1 MGHVI
6 RFSACPPSGRR
17 GPPPSLYKHAGG
29 KKNKVNVTKALPAPA
44 QGTDPGVRIHGTNVF
59 TINSQAFL
67 VMLLLLLRIVQVLDE
82 TKWARECLRTAADG
96 TFLRKCV
103 RRFLARWSVCPARVA
118 SSVLLAFKKPVYKG
132 PLIL

>member
-1 MGHVI
+1 
-6 RFSACPPSGRR
+6 
-17 GPPPSLYKHAGG
+17 
-29 KKNKVNVTKALPAPA
+29 
-44 QGTDPGVRIHGTNVF
+44 
-59 TINSQAFL
+59 
-67 VMLLLLLRIVQVLDE
+67 MLLLLLRIVQVLDE